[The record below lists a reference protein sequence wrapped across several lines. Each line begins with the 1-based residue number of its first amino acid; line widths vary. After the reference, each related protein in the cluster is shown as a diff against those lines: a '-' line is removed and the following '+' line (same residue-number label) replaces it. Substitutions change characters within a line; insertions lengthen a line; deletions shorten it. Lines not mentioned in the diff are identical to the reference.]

1 MPDVDPAEL
10 LRSAAGAFLRS
21 FVLGLPP
28 AGQRRM
34 LDAVKEGQRFAV
46 SIQLQP
52 DPTVAV
58 VIGEEVVAALRIE
71 DGAPVILQ

>member
-10 LRSAAGAFLRS
+10 LRSAAGAFLQS

-34 LDAVKEGQRFAV
+34 LDALKTGARFAV

-52 DPTVAV
+52 DATVAIV
-58 VIGEEVVAALRIE
+58 VGEEVVAAFRIE
-71 DGAPVILQ
+71 DGPPVTWQ